1 MWAGEQTPP
10 DLHKKRLKG
19 NYLWTAITT
28 EKKWRNHI
36 IPSFNTARGRGV
48 DPVDTEGDGSGQ
60 GGTQGNSKGACIQTD
75 PEVTWEAGVTK
86 RAGPRGAFEAGGGW
100 AGGAGVTVAGGGGGG
115 GGARCLGLSTS
126 SRFMSSRSVVCSC
139 RPPAKRRMEVAQ
151 GEAEGRPLAS
161 YVWQNRNLPQH
172 CCLQQLWRVA
182 SPRTLL
188 SPTAPPQED
197 LCFSH
202 TECTQTFSLKVF
214 LKALL
219 GIPV

>member
-1 MWAGEQTPP
+1 M
-10 DLHKKRLKG
+10 
-19 NYLWTAITT
+19 
-28 EKKWRNHI
+28 
-36 IPSFNTARGRGV
+36 
-48 DPVDTEGDGSGQ
+48 
-60 GGTQGNSKGACIQTD
+60 QTD
-75 PEVTWEAGVTK
+75 PEVTWAAGVTN

-100 AGGAGVTVAGGGGGG
+100 AGGAGVALGGGGGGGG

-139 RPPAKRRMEVAQ
+139 RPPAKRRTEVAQ
-151 GEAEGRPLAS
+151 GEAGGRPLAS

-172 CCLQQLWRVA
+172 CCLQQLWGMA
-182 SPRTLL
+182 SPRTPL
-188 SPTAPPQED
+188 SLTAPPQEH

-202 TECTQTFSLKVF
+202 TECTPTFSLKAF